1 MSCHESVMIVPR
13 SRRKTHAALRL
24 GQGVRRPVEETA
36 PAVDSAEGV
45 TS

>member
-13 SRRKTHAALRL
+13 SERKTQAALRL
-24 GQGVRRPVEETA
+24 GQGVQHPVEETA
-36 PAVDSAEGV
+36 RAVDSAEGV